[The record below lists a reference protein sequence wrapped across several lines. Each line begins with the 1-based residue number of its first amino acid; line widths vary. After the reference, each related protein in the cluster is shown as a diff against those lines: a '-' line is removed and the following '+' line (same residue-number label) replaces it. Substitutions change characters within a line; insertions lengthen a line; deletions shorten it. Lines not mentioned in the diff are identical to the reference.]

1 MHKEGDEIHVTEEE
15 ATGAKGHQHLRYILG
30 ISLFLV
36 VIAMSII
43 WIIPAL
49 QT

>member
-15 ATGAKGHQHLRYILG
+15 ATAAKGNQPLRYLLG
-30 ISLFLV
+30 LSLFLV
-36 VIAMSII
+36 IVAMSVI

-49 QT
+49 ST